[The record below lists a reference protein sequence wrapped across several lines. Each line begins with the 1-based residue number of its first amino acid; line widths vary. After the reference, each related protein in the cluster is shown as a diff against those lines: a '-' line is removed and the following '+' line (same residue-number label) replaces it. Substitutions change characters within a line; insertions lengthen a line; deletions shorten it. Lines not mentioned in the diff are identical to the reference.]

1 MGTLTAA
8 GAIKC
13 GVKRITATEAVDSL
27 YALKLGGFTSYAKP
41 GKYCTATFTSIL
53 TCTIIVQ
60 HTAYNCKIL
69 SSCELIYAVKNI
81 IFMTLLPFRY
91 M

>member
-8 GAIKC
+8 GAVKC

-60 HTAYNCKIL
+60 HTGHNCKIL
-69 SSCELIYAVKNI
+69 SSCELRYAAKNI
-81 IFMTLLPFRY
+81 IYYDIVTIRY